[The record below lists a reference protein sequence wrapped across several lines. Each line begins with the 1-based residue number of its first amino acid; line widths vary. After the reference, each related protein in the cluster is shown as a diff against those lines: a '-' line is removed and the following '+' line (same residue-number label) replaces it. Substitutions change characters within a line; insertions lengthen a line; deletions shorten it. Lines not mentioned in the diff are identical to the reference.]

1 MGIRMVFYFILQLP
15 CLIRPTSP
23 FEAGETRCKETCG
36 AVAIPYPFGI
46 KTGCYY
52 NSWFR
57 VTCNK
62 TVNGTKP
69 FITRINMEL
78 LHSRWSFRDNVV
90 TVNNPVTY
98 LNCDDKG
105 NNGTTS
111 PSSVNLQGSP
121 FFFSS
126 EHNSFGSV
134 GCGYLAMFFRNN
146 QTDPIALCLQRGCEE
161 PISSKLAGCLA
172 TVPENLASYT
182 TALKSMTEIIS
193 PWEKEFSKRCTSA
206 FMLGYS
212 TQLSEI
218 SIDMT
223 HVPATLE
230 WNPVNCDLEASLCS
244 IVEPHHVLPYKTSC
258 NERCGNVD
266 IPFPFGIKAGCY
278 KSKWFRVT
286 CNKTADGEKPFISSI
301 NMQLLNVSFYEGTV
315 LVNNSV
321 IYSNCPGKDRENNE
335 GSVNLTGTPFFFS
348 HIFDRFMSI
357 GCGNLATFLHSPT
370 NDHRIGGCKL
380 PPCENNMTSI
390 VRCAVNIPSG
400 LSSFVA
406 NIIQIYPNNGSKR
419 SCTSAFIVDTR
430 FLDFP
435 EANSDHNDTT
445 TNRSWTHVPTTLQW
459 GKTKRGLCE
468 LGEESGTLCS
478 PDGRYCWTSLSQM
491 HLCVCTSDNYA
502 DYDYLSTDVCQ
513 EKGEC
518 VDTKYKNCFMLCLN
532 ADGNNCSSC
541 PDGYKYSRL
550 EHLCRPVLDSS
561 EFPTKKSKRSQ
572 NLPVIIGCS
581 TSIGTVVVLIGTWHM
596 HKLIERRNNIKLK
609 QKYFKRNG
617 GLLLQQQLSNN
628 KGNVEKIK
636 LFASNELEK
645 ATDYYNENRI
655 LGRGGQGTVFKG
667 MLTDGSIVAIKKS
680 KMTEDK
686 KLDENEHK
694 QFINE
699 VMILSQINHRNVVK
713 LLGCCLETKVPLLV
727 YEFVPN
733 GTLSQLL
740 HVPSEEFP
748 LTWEMRLR
756 IAIEIANAL
765 SYLHSAASV
774 PIYHRD
780 IKSSNILLDDKYRAK
795 VSDFGTSRSVALEQT
810 HVTTRVQGTFGYL
823 DPEYFRSSQFT
834 EKSDVYSF
842 GVVLVELI
850 SGQKPISSC
859 QSEEVVRSLANF
871 FLHSM
876 KENSLL
882 NIVDPLVMNDNAEEE
897 IVAVAKL
904 AKRCLNLNGKRRPT
918 MKQVALEL
926 ERIRSSE
933 EANFVQQIADEDSD
947 MDEMIGASGFAS
959 FSTSGS
965 YLKDSAT
972 LSIDA

>member
-1 MGIRMVFYFILQLP
+1 
-15 CLIRPTSP
+15 
-23 FEAGETRCKETCG
+23 
-36 AVAIPYPFGI
+36 
-46 KTGCYY
+46 
-52 NSWFR
+52 
-57 VTCNK
+57 
-62 TVNGTKP
+62 
-69 FITRINMEL
+69 
-78 LHSRWSFRDNVV
+78 
-90 TVNNPVTY
+90 
-98 LNCDDKG
+98 
-105 NNGTTS
+105 
-111 PSSVNLQGSP
+111 
-121 FFFSS
+121 
-126 EHNSFGSV
+126 
-134 GCGYLAMFFRNN
+134 
-146 QTDPIALCLQRGCEE
+146 
-161 PISSKLAGCLA
+161 
-172 TVPENLASYT
+172 
-182 TALKSMTEIIS
+182 MTEIIS

-206 FMLGYS
+206 FMLGSS

-286 CNKTADGEKPFISSI
+286 CNKTADGEKPFIGSI

-321 IYSNCPGKDRENNE
+321 IYSNCPGKDRENSE

-491 HLCVCTSDNYA
+491 YLCVCTSDNYA

-513 EKGEC
+513 
-518 VDTKYKNCFMLCLN
+518 
-532 ADGNNCSSC
+532 
-541 PDGYKYSRL
+541 
-550 EHLCRPVLDSS
+550 
-561 EFPTKKSKRSQ
+561 
-572 NLPVIIGCS
+572 GCS

-596 HKLIERRNNIKLK
+596 HKLIERRNNKKLK

-636 LFASNELEK
+636 LFASKELEK

-667 MLTDGSIVAIKKS
+667 MLTDGSIVAIK
-680 KMTEDK
+680 
-686 KLDENEHK
+686 
-694 QFINE
+694 
-699 VMILSQINHRNVVK
+699 
-713 LLGCCLETKVPLLV
+713 
-727 YEFVPN
+727 
-733 GTLSQLL
+733 
-740 HVPSEEFP
+740 
-748 LTWEMRLR
+748 
-756 IAIEIANAL
+756 
-765 SYLHSAASV
+765 
-774 PIYHRD
+774 
-780 IKSSNILLDDKYRAK
+780 
-795 VSDFGTSRSVALEQT
+795 
-810 HVTTRVQGTFGYL
+810 
-823 DPEYFRSSQFT
+823 
-834 EKSDVYSF
+834 
-842 GVVLVELI
+842 
-850 SGQKPISSC
+850 
-859 QSEEVVRSLANF
+859 
-871 FLHSM
+871 
-876 KENSLL
+876 
-882 NIVDPLVMNDNAEEE
+882 
-897 IVAVAKL
+897 
-904 AKRCLNLNGKRRPT
+904 
-918 MKQVALEL
+918 
-926 ERIRSSE
+926 
-933 EANFVQQIADEDSD
+933 
-947 MDEMIGASGFAS
+947 
-959 FSTSGS
+959 
-965 YLKDSAT
+965 
-972 LSIDA
+972 

>member
-15 CLIRPTSP
+15 CLIRSASP
-23 FEAGETRCKETCG
+23 LEAGETGCEETCG

-69 FITRINMEL
+69 VITRITMEL

-98 LNCDDKG
+98 LNCDDKV

-134 GCGYLAMFFRNN
+134 GCGYLAMIFRND
-146 QTDPIALCLQRGCEE
+146 QTDHIALCLQRGCEE
-161 PISSKLAGCLA
+161 PISSELTGCLA

-182 TALKSMTEIIS
+182 TALRSMTEIIS
-193 PWEKEFSKRCTSA
+193 PGEKEFSKRCTSA
-206 FMLGYS
+206 FMFGYS
-212 TQLSEI
+212 TQLSEISIDMTHVPAI

-244 IVEPHHVLPYKTSC
+244 TLGRHHLLPYKTSC

-266 IPFPFGIKAGCY
+266 VPFPFGIKAGCY
-278 KSKWFRVT
+278 KSKWYRVT

-315 LVNNSV
+315 LVNNTV

-335 GSVNLTGTPFFFS
+335 GSVNLTGTPFSFS
-348 HIFDRFMSI
+348 HIFDSFMYI
-357 GCGNLATFLHSPT
+357 GCGDLATFLHSPT

-390 VRCAVNIPSG
+390 FRCAVNISSG

-406 NIIQIYPNNGSKR
+406 NITQIYPNNGSKR
-419 SCTSAFIVDTR
+419 SCTSAFIADAR
-430 FLDFP
+430 FLGFP

-468 LGEESGTLCS
+468 LGEKAGTLCS

-491 HLCVCTSDNYA
+491 HLCVCTSDYYG

-518 VDTKYKNCFMLCLN
+518 VYTKYKNCFMLCLN

-550 EHLCRPVLDSS
+550 EHMCRPDWDPS

-581 TSIGTVVVLIGTWHM
+581 TSIGTIVVLIGTWHM

-636 LFASNELEK
+636 LFASKELEK
-645 ATDYYNENRI
+645 ATDYYNKNRI

-667 MLTDGSIVAIKKS
+667 MLTDGSIVAIKKHLLKTVCKDVNLS
-680 KMTEDK
+680 KVQAQQHVEARRSRT
-686 KLDENEHK
+686 
-694 QFINE
+694 
-699 VMILSQINHRNVVK
+699 VMNK
-713 LLGCCLETKVPLLV
+713 
-727 YEFVPN
+727 
-733 GTLSQLL
+733 GT
-740 HVPSEEFP
+740 
-748 LTWEMRLR
+748 
-756 IAIEIANAL
+756 
-765 SYLHSAASV
+765 
-774 PIYHRD
+774 
-780 IKSSNILLDDKYRAK
+780 RAK

-882 NIVDPLVMNDNAEEE
+882 NIVDPLVMNDNAVEE

-904 AKRCLNLNGKRRPT
+904 AKRCLNLN
-918 MKQVALEL
+918 
-926 ERIRSSE
+926 
-933 EANFVQQIADEDSD
+933 
-947 MDEMIGASGFAS
+947 
-959 FSTSGS
+959 
-965 YLKDSAT
+965 
-972 LSIDA
+972 

>member
-1 MGIRMVFYFILQLP
+1 MGIRMVFYFILQLL
-15 CLIRPTSP
+15 CLIRPASP
-23 FEAGETRCKETCG
+23 FEAGETGCEETCG
-36 AVAIPYPFGI
+36 AVAIPHPFGI

-78 LHSRWSFRDNVV
+78 LHSPLSFIDNVV

-111 PSSVNLQGSP
+111 PSSVNLQDSP

-134 GCGYLAMFFRNN
+134 GCGYLAMIFRNN

-161 PISSKLAGCLA
+161 PISSELAVCLSK
-172 TVPENLASYT
+172 VPENLASYT
-182 TALKSMTEIIS
+182 TALRSMTEIIS
-193 PWEKEFSKRCTSA
+193 PGEKEFSKRCTSA
-206 FMLGYS
+206 FMFGYS

-230 WNPVNCDLEASLCS
+230 WINPVNCDLEASLCS
-244 IVEPHHVLPYKTSC
+244 RVGVHHVFPYKTSC

-278 KSKWFRVT
+278 NSKWFRVT

-301 NMQLLNVSFYEGTV
+301 NMQLLNVSFYEGIV

-321 IYSNCPGKDRENNE
+321 IYSNCPGKDREKNE
-335 GSVNLTGTPFFFS
+335 DSINLTGTPFFFS

-357 GCGNLATFLHSPT
+357 GCGNLATFPHSPT
-370 NDHRIGGCKL
+370 NDHRISGCKL

-406 NIIQIYPNNGSKR
+406 NITQIYPNNGSKR
-419 SCTSAFIVDTR
+419 SCTSAFIVDKS

-435 EANSDHNDTT
+435 EANSDHNDTI

-468 LGEESGTLCS
+468 LGEKPGTLCS

-491 HLCVCTSDNYA
+491 HLCVCTSD
-502 DYDYLSTDVCQ
+502 DVYDGYDVYLSTDVCQ

-518 VDTKYKNCFMLCLN
+518 VDTKYKNYFMLCLN
-532 ADGNNCSSC
+532 AGGNNCSSC
-541 PDGYKYSRL
+541 PDGYRYSRL
-550 EHLCRPVLDSS
+550 EQMCRPVLDSS

-581 TSIGTVVVLIGTWHM
+581 ASIGTIVVLIGTWHM

-636 LFASNELEK
+636 LFASKELEK

-686 KLDENEHK
+686 KLDENEVK

-727 YEFVPN
+727 YEFVLN

-740 HVPSEEFP
+740 HVPNEEFP

-810 HVTTRVQGTFGYL
+810 HVTTRVQ
-823 DPEYFRSSQFT
+823 

-882 NIVDPLVMNDNAEEE
+882 NIVDPLVMNDNAVEE

-933 EANFVQQIADEDSD
+933 EANFIQQIADEDSD
-947 MDEMIGASGFAS
+947 MVEMIEASGVAS

-965 YLKDSAT
+965 FLEDSAT

>member
-1 MGIRMVFYFILQLP
+1 
-15 CLIRPTSP
+15 
-23 FEAGETRCKETCG
+23 
-36 AVAIPYPFGI
+36 
-46 KTGCYY
+46 
-52 NSWFR
+52 
-57 VTCNK
+57 
-62 TVNGTKP
+62 
-69 FITRINMEL
+69 
-78 LHSRWSFRDNVV
+78 
-90 TVNNPVTY
+90 
-98 LNCDDKG
+98 
-105 NNGTTS
+105 
-111 PSSVNLQGSP
+111 
-121 FFFSS
+121 
-126 EHNSFGSV
+126 
-134 GCGYLAMFFRNN
+134 
-146 QTDPIALCLQRGCEE
+146 
-161 PISSKLAGCLA
+161 
-172 TVPENLASYT
+172 
-182 TALKSMTEIIS
+182 
-193 PWEKEFSKRCTSA
+193 
-206 FMLGYS
+206 
-212 TQLSEI
+212 
-218 SIDMT
+218 
-223 HVPATLE
+223 
-230 WNPVNCDLEASLCS
+230 
-244 IVEPHHVLPYKTSC
+244 PYKTSC

-301 NMQLLNVSFYEGTV
+301 NMQVLNVSFYEGTV

-513 EKGEC
+513 GIILVQVLGFIRIGTITWLFYFMKH
-518 VDTKYKNCFMLCLN
+518 YYLIKNIF
-532 ADGNNCSSC
+532 
-541 PDGYKYSRL
+541 
-550 EHLCRPVLDSS
+550 
-561 EFPTKKSKRSQ
+561 
-572 NLPVIIGCS
+572 

-636 LFASNELEK
+636 LFASKELEK

-686 KLDENEHK
+686 KRDENEHK

-699 VMILSQINHRNVVK
+699 VMILSQINHKNVVK

-926 ERIRSSE
+926 E
-933 EANFVQQIADEDSD
+933 
-947 MDEMIGASGFAS
+947 
-959 FSTSGS
+959 
-965 YLKDSAT
+965 
-972 LSIDA
+972 

>member
-1 MGIRMVFYFILQLP
+1 MTCDPAKSSQRTEERMGIRMVFYFILQLP
-15 CLIRPTSP
+15 QLIQSAST
-23 FEAGETRCKETCG
+23 FEAGEAGCKETCEN
-36 AVAIPYPFGI
+36 VSIPYPFGI
-46 KTGCYY
+46 KRGCYQ

-62 TVNGTKP
+62 TINGTKP
-69 FITRINMEL
+69 FISRINMEL
-78 LHSRWSFRDNVV
+78 LPSYWLVEDNRV

-111 PSSVNLQGSP
+111 SSSVNLQGSP
-121 FFFSS
+121 FFLS
-126 EHNSFGSV
+126 EQNIFGSV
-134 GCGYLAMFFRNN
+134 GCGYLAIIFRNN
-146 QTDPIALCLQRGCEE
+146 QTDPIAACLQQRCEDH
-161 PISSKLAGCLA
+161 ISSKLPGCL
-172 TVPENLASYT
+172 TMVPENLTSYT
-182 TALKSMTEIIS
+182 TALRPMTEIIS
-193 PWEKEFSKRCTSA
+193 PGEKESSKRCTST
-206 FMLGYS
+206 FVGDS
-212 TQLSEI
+212 NEFSEI

-223 HVPATLE
+223 HVPAMLE
-230 WNPVNCDLEASLCS
+230 WNPVKCDLEASLCS
-244 IVEPHHVLPYKTSC
+244 MVRPNYALPYKTSC

-266 IPFPFGIKAGCY
+266 IPFPFGIKVGCY
-278 KSKWFRVT
+278 KSEWFRVT

-321 IYSNCPGKDRENNE
+321 IYSYCPGKDRENNE

-357 GCGNLATFLHSPT
+357 GCGNLATFLDSPT

-390 VRCAVNIPSG
+390 VRCAVNIPPG
-400 LSSFVA
+400 LSSFVT
-406 NIIQIYPNNGSKR
+406 NIRRIYPNNGSKS
-419 SCTSAFIVDTR
+419 SCISSFIVDTR
-430 FLDFP
+430 FLDSL
-435 EANSDHNDTT
+435 EANSDNNATT
-445 TNRSWTHVPTTLQW
+445 TNRSGT
-459 GKTKRGLCE
+459 GLCE

-491 HLCVCTSDNYA
+491 HLCVCTPDTYN

-513 EKGEC
+513 
-518 VDTKYKNCFMLCLN
+518 
-532 ADGNNCSSC
+532 
-541 PDGYKYSRL
+541 
-550 EHLCRPVLDSS
+550 
-561 EFPTKKSKRSQ
+561 
-572 NLPVIIGCS
+572 GCS
-581 TSIGTVVVLIGTWHM
+581 TSIGTIVVLIGTWHM
-596 HKLIERRNNIKLK
+596 HKIIERRNNIKLK

-636 LFASNELEK
+636 LFASKELEK

-686 KLDENEHK
+686 KLDENELK
-694 QFINE
+694 QFITE

-740 HVPSEEFP
+740 HVPNEEFP

-756 IAIEIANAL
+756 IAIEIANSL

-842 GVVLVELI
+842 GVVLIELI
-850 SGQKPISSC
+850 TGQKPVSSC

-933 EANFVQQIADEDSD
+933 EANGMQQSADEDSD
-947 MDEMIGASGFAS
+947 TDAMIEASGVDS
-959 FSTSGS
+959 FSTS
-965 YLKDSAT
+965 
-972 LSIDA
+972 DA

>member
-15 CLIRPTSP
+15 QLIQSASP
-23 FEAGETRCKETCG
+23 FEAGEAGCKETCEN
-36 AVAIPYPFGI
+36 VSIPYPFGI
-46 KTGCYY
+46 KRGCYH

-62 TVNGTKP
+62 TINGTKP
-69 FITRINMEL
+69 FISRINMEL
-78 LHSRWSFRDNVV
+78 LPSYWPVEDNRV

-105 NNGTTS
+105 NNGNTS
-111 PSSVNLQGSP
+111 SSSVNLQGSP
-121 FFFSS
+121 FFLS
-126 EHNSFGSV
+126 EQNIFGSV
-134 GCGYLAMFFRNN
+134 GCGYLAIIFRNN
-146 QTDPIALCLQRGCEE
+146 QTDPIAACLQQRCGD
-161 PISSKLAGCLA
+161 PISSKLPGCL
-172 TVPENLASYT
+172 TMVPENLTSYT
-182 TALKSMTEIIS
+182 TASRPMIDIIS
-193 PWEKEFSKRCTSA
+193 PGEKESSKRCTST
-206 FMLGYS
+206 FIGDS
-212 TQLSEI
+212 TVFSEI

-230 WNPVNCDLEASLCS
+230 WNPVKCDLE
-244 IVEPHHVLPYKTSC
+244 VRPHYVLPYKTSC

-266 IPFPFGIKAGCY
+266 IPFPFGIKVGCY
-278 KSKWFRVT
+278 KSEWFRVT

-301 NMQLLNVSFYEGTV
+301 NMQLLNISFYEGTV
-315 LVNNSV
+315 LVKNSV
-321 IYSNCPGKDRENNE
+321 IYSYCPGKDLENNE

-348 HIFDRFMSI
+348 HIFDRFI
-357 GCGNLATFLHSPT
+357 
-370 NDHRIGGCKL
+370 
-380 PPCENNMTSI
+380 
-390 VRCAVNIPSG
+390 CAVNIPSG
-400 LSSFVA
+400 LSSFVT
-406 NIIQIYPNNGSKR
+406 NIRRIYPNNGSKR
-419 SCTSAFIVDTR
+419 SCISAFIVDTR
-430 FLDFP
+430 FLDSL
-435 EANSDHNDTT
+435 EVNSDHNATT
-445 TNRSWTHVPTTLQW
+445 TNRRGSYVPTTLQW
-459 GKTKRGLCE
+459 GIPKRGICE

-491 HLCVCTSDNYA
+491 HLYVCTPDTYN

-513 EKGEC
+513 EIGKC
-518 VDTKYKNCFMLCLN
+518 VDMKYKNCFMHCLN
-532 ADGNNCSSC
+532 ADGNDCSSSC
-541 PDGYKYSRL
+541 
-550 EHLCRPVLDSS
+550 
-561 EFPTKKSKRSQ
+561 
-572 NLPVIIGCS
+572 CS
-581 TSIGTVVVLIGTWHM
+581 TSIGTIVVLIGTWHM

-628 KGNVEKIK
+628 KSNFEKIK
-636 LFASNELEK
+636 LFASKELDK

-655 LGRGGQGTVFKG
+655 LGRGSQGTVFKG
-667 MLTDGSIVAIKKS
+667 VLTDGRIVAIKKS

-686 KLDENEHK
+686 KLDENELK

-740 HVPSEEFP
+740 HVPNEEFP

-756 IAIEIANAL
+756 IAIEIANALFHLHQKL

-810 HVTTRVQGTFGYL
+810 HVTTRVQGNFGYL

-842 GVVLVELI
+842 GVVLIELI
-850 SGQKPISSC
+850 TGQKPVSSC

-926 ERIRSSE
+926 EQIRSSE
-933 EANFVQQIADEDSD
+933 EANGMQQSADEDSD
-947 MDEMIGASGFAS
+947 TDAMIEASGVDS
-959 FSTSGS
+959 FSTSVT
-965 YLKDSAT
+965 KCN
-972 LSIDA
+972 

>member
-15 CLIRPTSP
+15 QLIQSASP
-23 FEAGETRCKETCG
+23 FEAGEAGCKETCEN
-36 AVAIPYPFGI
+36 VSIPYPFGI
-46 KTGCYY
+46 KRGCYH

-62 TVNGTKP
+62 TINGTKP
-69 FITRINMEL
+69 FISRINMEL
-78 LHSRWSFRDNVV
+78 LPSYWPVEDNRV

-105 NNGTTS
+105 NNGNTS
-111 PSSVNLQGSP
+111 SSSVNLQGSP
-121 FFFSS
+121 FFLS
-126 EHNSFGSV
+126 EQNIFGSV
-134 GCGYLAMFFRNN
+134 GCGYLTIIFRNN
-146 QTDPIALCLQRGCEE
+146 QTNPIAACLQQRCED
-161 PISSKLAGCLA
+161 PISSKLPGCL
-172 TVPENLASYT
+172 TMVPENLTSYT
-182 TALKSMTEIIS
+182 TALRPMTEIIS
-193 PWEKEFSKRCTSA
+193 PGEKESSKRCTST
-206 FMLGYS
+206 FIGDS
-212 TQLSEI
+212 TVFSEI

-230 WNPVNCDLEASLCS
+230 WNPVKCDLE
-244 IVEPHHVLPYKTSC
+244 
-258 NERCGNVD
+258 
-266 IPFPFGIKAGCY
+266 
-278 KSKWFRVT
+278 
-286 CNKTADGEKPFISSI
+286 
-301 NMQLLNVSFYEGTV
+301 
-315 LVNNSV
+315 
-321 IYSNCPGKDRENNE
+321 
-335 GSVNLTGTPFFFS
+335 
-348 HIFDRFMSI
+348 
-357 GCGNLATFLHSPT
+357 
-370 NDHRIGGCKL
+370 
-380 PPCENNMTSI
+380 
-390 VRCAVNIPSG
+390 
-400 LSSFVA
+400 
-406 NIIQIYPNNGSKR
+406 
-419 SCTSAFIVDTR
+419 
-430 FLDFP
+430 
-435 EANSDHNDTT
+435 
-445 TNRSWTHVPTTLQW
+445 
-459 GKTKRGLCE
+459 
-468 LGEESGTLCS
+468 
-478 PDGRYCWTSLSQM
+478 
-491 HLCVCTSDNYA
+491 
-502 DYDYLSTDVCQ
+502 
-513 EKGEC
+513 
-518 VDTKYKNCFMLCLN
+518 
-532 ADGNNCSSC
+532 
-541 PDGYKYSRL
+541 
-550 EHLCRPVLDSS
+550 
-561 EFPTKKSKRSQ
+561 
-572 NLPVIIGCS
+572 
-581 TSIGTVVVLIGTWHM
+581 
-596 HKLIERRNNIKLK
+596 
-609 QKYFKRNG
+609 
-617 GLLLQQQLSNN
+617 
-628 KGNVEKIK
+628 GNVEKIK
-636 LFASNELEK
+636 LFASKELEK

-686 KLDENEHK
+686 KLDENELK

-740 HVPSEEFP
+740 HVPNEEFP

-780 IKSSNILLDDKYRAK
+780 IKPSNILLDDKYRAK

-842 GVVLVELI
+842 GVVLIELI
-850 SGQKPISSC
+850 TGQKPVSSC

-933 EANFVQQIADEDSD
+933 EANGMQQSADEDSD
-947 MDEMIGASGFAS
+947 TDAMIEASGVDS

-965 YLKDSAT
+965 VLKDSVT
-972 LSIDA
+972 LQ

>member
-15 CLIRPTSP
+15 QLIQSAST
-23 FEAGETRCKETCG
+23 FEAGEAGCKETCEN
-36 AVAIPYPFGI
+36 VSIPYPFGI
-46 KTGCYY
+46 KRGCYQ

-62 TVNGTKP
+62 TINGTKP
-69 FITRINMEL
+69 FISRINMEL
-78 LHSRWSFRDNVV
+78 LPSYWLVEDNRV

-111 PSSVNLQGSP
+111 SSSVNLQGSP
-121 FFFSS
+121 FFLS
-126 EHNSFGSV
+126 EQNIFGSV
-134 GCGYLAMFFRNN
+134 GCGYLAIIFRNN
-146 QTDPIALCLQRGCEE
+146 QTDPIAACLQQRCEDH
-161 PISSKLAGCLA
+161 ISSKLPGCL
-172 TVPENLASYT
+172 TMVPENLTSYT
-182 TALKSMTEIIS
+182 TALRPMTEIIS
-193 PWEKEFSKRCTSA
+193 PGEKESSKRCTST
-206 FMLGYS
+206 FVGDS
-212 TQLSEI
+212 NEFSEI

-230 WNPVNCDLEASLCS
+230 WNPVKCDLEASLCS
-244 IVEPHHVLPYKTSC
+244 MVRPNYALPYKTSC

-266 IPFPFGIKAGCY
+266 IPFPFGIKVGCY
-278 KSKWFRVT
+278 KSEWFRVT

-321 IYSNCPGKDRENNE
+321 IYSYCPGKDRENNE

-357 GCGNLATFLHSPT
+357 GCGNLATFLDSPT

-390 VRCAVNIPSG
+390 VRCAVNIPPG
-400 LSSFVA
+400 LSSFVT
-406 NIIQIYPNNGSKR
+406 NIRRIYPNNGSKS
-419 SCTSAFIVDTR
+419 SCISSFIVDTR
-430 FLDFP
+430 FLDSL
-435 EANSDHNDTT
+435 EANSDHNATT
-445 TNRSWTHVPTTLQW
+445 TNRSGTYVPTTLQW
-459 GKTKRGLCE
+459 GIPKRGLCE

-491 HLCVCTSDNYA
+491 HLCVCTPDTYN

-513 EKGEC
+513 EIGKC
-518 VDTKYKNCFMLCLN
+518 VDMKYRNCFIHCLN
-532 ADGNNCSSC
+532 ADGNDCSSSC
-541 PDGYKYSRL
+541 PDRYKYL
-550 EHLCRPVLDSS
+550 GHMCRPLNVLDSS
-561 EFPTKKSKRSQ
+561 EVPTKKSKRSQ

-581 TSIGTVVVLIGTWHM
+581 TSIGTIVVLIGTWHM

-628 KGNVEKIK
+628 KGNFEKIK
-636 LFASNELEK
+636 LFASKELEK

-686 KLDENEHK
+686 KLDENELK
-694 QFINE
+694 QFITE

-713 LLGCCLETKVPLLV
+713 LLRCCLETKVPLLV

-740 HVPSEEFP
+740 HVPNEEFP

-756 IAIEIANAL
+756 IAIEIANSL

-842 GVVLVELI
+842 GVVLIELI
-850 SGQKPISSC
+850 TGQKPVSSC

-933 EANFVQQIADEDSD
+933 EANGMQQSADEDSD
-947 MDEMIGASGFAS
+947 TDAMIEALGVDS

-965 YLKDSAT
+965 ILKDSVT
-972 LSIDA
+972 LK